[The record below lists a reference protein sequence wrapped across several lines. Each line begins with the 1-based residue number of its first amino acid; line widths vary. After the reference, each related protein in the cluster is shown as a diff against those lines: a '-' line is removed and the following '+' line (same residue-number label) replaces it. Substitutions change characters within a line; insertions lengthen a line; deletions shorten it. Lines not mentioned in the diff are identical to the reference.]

1 MRVQFVD
8 SIQIEGGISL
18 QGQIKVQGSKN
29 ATLPILAA
37 TVLIHGISIIENC
50 PRIADVNTMVKLLQN
65 IGCTVNFKDHSI
77 IVDATSVKES
87 RLPKEDVTK
96 MRSSIMLMGAL
107 LGRLKRVSLDYP
119 GGCVI
124 GKRPVDFHLQALKNL
139 GITIEEE
146 ENSIIAFTEYMTGCD
161 IHLPFASVGATEN
174 CILAAVCAQGKTK
187 IFNAAK
193 EPEISALCQ
202 FLNQTGAKIQGI
214 GTSCIIIEGVESLHG
229 TTFCVPSDRIVA
241 GTYVF
246 ACVACGGDISLLQAP
261 TKQMGSI
268 ISCAERMGSKIMIEK
283 NSLRILRNEQIH
295 AIPYI
300 KTEVYPGF
308 PTDIQSM
315 LMVACALA
323 EGTSRIE
330 ETIFENRYKMVK
342 ELRTMGAKVKID
354 GSNAYITGVSKL
366 QGKHVIAEELRG
378 GAALV
383 IAGMAAYGI
392 TVVNNKY
399 FIDRG
404 YEDICKDLSR
414 LGARIN
420 VE

>member
-1 MRVQFVD
+1 MD
-8 SIQIEGGISL
+8 SIQIEGGIPL
-18 QGQIKVQGSKN
+18 QGQIKIQGSKN

-37 TVLIHGISIIENC
+37 TVLIHGISRIDNC
-50 PRIADVNTMVKLLQN
+50 PMIADVNAMVKLLQN
-65 IGCTVNFKDHSI
+65 IGCAVTFENHSI
-77 IVDATSVKES
+77 IVDATRVRES
-87 RLPKEDVTK
+87 RLPKEEVIK
-96 MRSSIMLMGAL
+96 MRSSFMLMGAL
-107 LGRLKRVSLDYP
+107 LGRLKQVSLDYP

-146 ENSIIAFTEYMTGCD
+146 ENSIIAFTKRLIGND

-174 CILAAVCAQGKTK
+174 CILAAVRAEGNTR
-187 IFNAAK
+187 IYNAAK
-193 EPEISALCQ
+193 EPEIMALCQ
-202 FLNQTGAKIQGI
+202 FLNQAGAKIQGM
-214 GTSCIIIEGVESLHG
+214 GTACITIEGVAGLHG
-229 TTFCVPSDRIVA
+229 AVFRVPSDRIVA

-246 ACVACGGDISLLQAP
+246 ACVACGGEISLLQAP
-261 TKQMGSI
+261 VKQMDSM
-268 ISCAERMGSKIMIEK
+268 ISCAEQMGSKIVAEG
-283 NSLRILRNEQIH
+283 NQLRISRHGPIH
-295 AIPYI
+295 AMPYI
-300 KTEVYPGF
+300 KTAIYPGF
-308 PTDIQSM
+308 PTDMQSV

-323 EGTSRIE
+323 DGTSRIE
-330 ETIFENRYKMVK
+330 ETIFENRFKIVK
-342 ELRTMGAKVKID
+342 ELKTMGARAVVD
-354 GSNAYITGVSKL
+354 ETNAYITGVGRL

-392 TVVNNKY
+392 TVVSNKY

-414 LGARIN
+414 LGAKIS

>member
-1 MRVQFVD
+1 MD

-37 TVLIHGISIIENC
+37 TVLIHGTSIIDNC
-50 PRIADVNTMVKLLQN
+50 PRIADVSTMVKLLQN
-65 IGCTVNFKDHSI
+65 IGCSVTFEEHSI
-77 IVDATSVKES
+77 IVDATKVRES
-87 RLPKEDVTK
+87 RLPKEDVIK

-107 LGRLKRVSLDYP
+107 LGRLKQVSLDYP

-146 ENSIIAFTEYMTGCD
+146 DNSILAFTKRLIGNE

-174 CILAAVCAQGKTK
+174 CILAAVCAEGNTK
-187 IFNAAK
+187 IYNAAK
-193 EPEISALCQ
+193 EPEITALCQ
-202 FLNQTGAKIQGI
+202 FLNKAGGKIQGM
-214 GTSCIIIEGVESLHG
+214 GTACITIEGVEGLHG
-229 TTFCVPSDRIVA
+229 ASFRVPSDRIVA

-261 TKQMGSI
+261 TKQMECM
-268 ISCAERMGSKIMIEK
+268 ISCAEQMGGKVVKEENKLMI
-283 NSLRILRNEQIH
+283 SRHEQIH

-300 KTEVYPGF
+300 KTAIYPGF
-308 PTDIQSM
+308 PTDMQSM

-342 ELRTMGAKVKID
+342 ELKTMGAKVAID
-354 GSNAYITGVSKL
+354 GANAYITGVGRL

-392 TVVNNKY
+392 TVVGNKY

-404 YEDICKDLSR
+404 YEDICKDLSI
-414 LGARIN
+414 LGARIS